1 MRPTVRTARNIR
13 KAALISALSLLAA
26 TSGCGGSTE
35 PVHTA
40 TLTLIS
46 GGNQTVTL
54 VPGGFADL
62 PQPVVVRLD
71 KDGAPF
77 AGGDLTA
84 TISMSVPGPG
94 QQQYAF
100 ATGADGTA
108 SMQLQVG
115 GDVAGPFNITVVHW
129 ICVSG
134 FFFCTATRNVV
145 ALNVP
150 GVAVH

>member
-13 KAALISALSLLAA
+13 KTALTSALSLLAA
-26 TSGCGGSTE
+26 VTGCGGSTE

-54 VPGGFADL
+54 VPGGTADL

-84 TISMSVPGPG
+84 TISMTVSPG

-100 ATGADGTA
+100 VTGADGTA
-108 SMQLQVG
+108 SMQLQVTS
-115 GDVAGPFNITVVHW
+115 DVAGPFTITVVHW

-145 ALNVP
+145 AMSVP